1 MVQNS
6 PFCRIGGNIWPF
18 HGQCNTIGGN
28 KYQNDEIKPGFFRQI
43 AAEHPN
49 FKGQE
54 ISEEFLHNFNL
65 VYNRNQVSVS
75 GTETKVQFLYRY

>member
-18 HGQCNTIGGN
+18 HGQRNTIGGN

-54 ISEEFLHNFNL
+54 ISEEFLHIFNL

>member
-18 HGQCNTIGGN
+18 HGQRNTIGGN

-43 AAEHPN
+43 ATERPN

-54 ISEEFLHNFNL
+54 ISEEFFHIFN
-65 VYNRNQVSVS
+65 SS
-75 GTETKVQFLYRY
+75 EKTTEMICSIYALASKKG

>member
-18 HGQCNTIGGN
+18 HGQRNTICGN

-54 ISEEFLHNFNL
+54 ISEDLFHMGHTLITLAHRGTYL
-65 VYNRNQVSVS
+65 VCKMLTTV
-75 GTETKVQFLYRY
+75 L